1 MNELPKEILENA
13 FKEVEALKEEAN
25 RYKEIQV
32 NSIKQ
37 VKHMNKAS
45 QDLKR
50 EIEAIKKT
58 QTEAILEMENLGKR
72 IGTTGTNITNRI
84 QEMDERISG
93 VEESISQKK
102 AKPKKFMTQNMK
114 GS

>member
-1 MNELPKEILENA
+1 MEI
-13 FKEVEALKEEAN
+13 K
-25 RYKEIQV
+25 
-32 NSIKQ
+32 
-37 VKHMNKAS
+37 
-45 QDLKR
+45 
-50 EIEAIKKT
+50 AIKKT

-72 IGTTGTNITNRI
+72 IRTTGTNITNRI
-84 QEMDERISG
+84 QEMDGRISG